1 MKLMDYVEKGYC
13 VRSGHRFAN
22 DLILR
27 SLLPLNL
34 FYPMRKGVNSGVKAN
49 ADASSDS
56 NSSLRYN
63 MHTVTIA
70 LLKSTPYFIAGRKG
84 KSKKLSAAY
93 ARRLG

>member
-1 MKLMDYVEKGYC
+1 MDYVEKGYC

-56 NSSLRYN
+56 NPSLRYN
-63 MHTVTIA
+63 VYAVIITLLKA
-70 LLKSTPYFIAGRKG
+70 LLISSLEEKDRYSE
-84 KSKKLSAAY
+84 KLSAAQE
-93 ARRLG
+93 RRLE

>member
-34 FYPMRKGVNSGVKAN
+34 FYPMRKGVNQE
-49 ADASSDS
+49 
-56 NSSLRYN
+56 
-63 MHTVTIA
+63 
-70 LLKSTPYFIAGRKG
+70 
-84 KSKKLSAAY
+84 
-93 ARRLG
+93 

>member
-34 FYPMRKGVNSGVKAN
+34 FYPMRTGVNSGVKATAN
-49 ADASSDS
+49 ASSDS
-56 NSSLRYN
+56 NPSLRYN
-63 MHTVTIA
+63 VYAVIITLLKA
-70 LLKSTPYFIAGRKG
+70 LLISSLEEKG